1 MSLTDNEI
9 MGGIGFGYD
18 EYSYPDIEDNGYST
32 QPRQRNYEIDTSAPL
47 SFYEERPLSRLQTQ
61 NPFARRIETTYK
73 VPIMLELVP
82 VVGSDKKEKT
92 KKSDGKSGGKS
103 KKENFSGDLFNQDSM
118 MIMFMVMIFV
128 VLVALVIMQSMQVKK
143 IYKIIKAMAA
153 AKPT

>member
-82 VVGSDKKEKT
+82 VVGGKKKEKT
-92 KKSDGKSGGKS
+92 NNKSGGKS
-103 KKENFSGDLFNQDSM
+103 KKENFSGDLFSQDSM

-143 IYKIIKAMAA
+143 IYKIIKTMVA